1 MNNPVKKTIAADIVV
16 LVDVSSSMATNVDA
30 IRSAWVS
37 FVGQLLDHATTDG
50 PRVDLRLKVVGYAMS
65 EDGSRPVIQNN
76 PFVRNDIDAFEM
88 QFENLQTKPT
98 NHKPRPL
105 LDALWQIGCMS
116 EIVPGSHDGTADKWR
131 VCWNRIVSV
140 YTDSFC
146 QASTHTPQAGGAT
159 LDDLYHL
166 LARARIRLQIHAPS
180 HQYYDLLNRLPNA
193 SFTET
198 SIYPFAEA
206 VPKGLQIAAQLLL
219 KTHAQGCSPRPPPS
233 RPRCAVRETAHGC
246 EMWTEG
252 DVGHNVFTHLETQGF
267 LLDGPIPDP
276 SGRYA
281 ITRVRHSAGPNLDA
295 ANLRGYL
302 RDSRDWEFIEF
313 GELQQQEAT

>member
-1 MNNPVKKTIAADIVV
+1 MNNPVKRTIAVDIVV
-16 LVDVSSSMATNVDA
+16 LVDVSSSMTPAIDA
-30 IRSAWVS
+30 IRVAWVS
-37 FVGQLLDHATTDG
+37 YVRQLIDDPNAIGAL
-50 PRVDLRLKVVGYAMS
+50 VDLRLKVVGYAVS

-76 PFVRNDIDAFEM
+76 PFVLNDIDAFEM

-116 EIVPGSHDGTADKWR
+116 EIVLGSPLGTADKWR

-146 QASTHTPQAGGAT
+146 QTGTHIPQTGGAT
-159 LDDLYHL
+159 LDDLCHL
-166 LARARIRLQIHAPS
+166 LAKARISLQIHAPS
-180 HQYYDLLNRLPNA
+180 HQNYELLNRLPHA
-193 SFTET
+193 FFIDT
-198 SIYPFAEA
+198 SVSPFAEA
-206 VPKGLQIAAQLLL
+206 IPKGLQIVAQLLL
-219 KTHAQGCSPRPPPS
+219 KTHAQTCSPRPPPS
-233 RPRCAVRETAHGC
+233 RPRCAVRDTAHGC

-267 LLDGPIPDP
+267 QLDGPIPDP